1 MLFHGR
7 RWNRHDLVDRVGD
20 LDQLGSVTAAT
31 LNDGPGAGLRTLTVR
46 SPGGLSFTCLPDR
59 GLDIG
64 WADWRGTPLSW
75 RSPVGEVAPAFAEHA
90 GQGWLRT
97 FGGGLLTTCGLTTAG
112 QPSTD
117 RGEDLGLH
125 GRYSTIPARQVAW
138 DVDWDGDDRTVTIT
152 GRIREASAIGDVLE
166 LHRTV
171 RTTLGGD
178 SVRID
183 DVVTN
188 IGAAPAPH
196 LFRYHVNL
204 GFPLV
209 DEHSHIDVPDVPPAS
224 SQPDASNV
232 NHDRWASFSPPQ
244 PSAEEQIH
252 LLQMPPAHPP
262 SAVLSNPAGRPS
274 LRLTWSGETLP
285 LLLVWKLLA
294 PRTYVTAL
302 EPSNCDDAGRAAARS
317 AHTLPVLAP
326 GEQRHHWLQLAV
338 LPPGAQLVAPKPDA
352 VSVTTAPHNGG
363 VFLAPLPAPDS
374 ATPAAHDPTGAV
386 HA

>member
-204 GFPLV
+204 GFRSSTSTATSTSPT
-209 DEHSHIDVPDVPPAS
+209 SHPPA
-224 SQPDASNV
+224 AS
-232 NHDRWASFSPPQ
+232 PT
-244 PSAEEQIH
+244 
-252 LLQMPPAHPP
+252 PAT
-262 SAVLSNPAGRPS
+262 STTTGGRRS
-274 LRLTWSGETLP
+274 RHHNQ
-285 LLLVWKLLA
+285 A
-294 PRTYVTAL
+294 PRNRYTSSRCRRLIHRA
-302 EPSNCDDAGRAAARS
+302 PS
-317 AHTLPVLAP
+317 
-326 GEQRHHWLQLAV
+326 
-338 LPPGAQLVAPKPDA
+338 
-352 VSVTTAPHNGG
+352 
-363 VFLAPLPAPDS
+363 
-374 ATPAAHDPTGAV
+374 
-386 HA
+386 